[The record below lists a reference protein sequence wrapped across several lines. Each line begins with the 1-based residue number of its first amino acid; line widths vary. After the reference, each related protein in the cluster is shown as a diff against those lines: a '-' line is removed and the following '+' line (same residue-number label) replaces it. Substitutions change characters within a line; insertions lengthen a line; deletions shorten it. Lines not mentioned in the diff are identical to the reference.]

1 MSLGLYCLFLKAK
14 VKRFLEVAPRG
25 NCLPGKEAWLTTQ
38 LMRREPCG
46 EEAVMS
52 LTLKLGGVA
61 LPDVWC
67 PHWIEF
73 RTVMNLL

>member
-1 MSLGLYCLFLKAK
+1 MPHILESQAKGISRSNSQKGDKSL
-14 VKRFLEVAPRG
+14 LE
-25 NCLPGKEAWLTTQ
+25 KEAWLSTQ
-38 LMRREPCG
+38 LMCREPCG

-73 RTVMNLL
+73 RTVISL